1 MSGLAQSA
9 GVPVTRR
16 QLRAVERGEAPAPVA
31 WKFPAGDEQPTEKI
45 PRPPHPT
52 RRELRSQPAPK
63 GRVARRVAVPRAVIL
78 VALGVVTVAAP
89 VLGLD
94 GTDHS
99 AHAHPISPAI
109 AAVTPAPSPD
119 ATAGDTLEALPLLGP
134 QVVSPGAGQ
143 SGPDLSS
150 RAVERAPVETPTP
163 APAPPVETAA
173 APAPEPVAPTVVMPL
188 AAGSFRQ
195 TSPYGGRTDPI
206 NGAAAFHTG
215 VDLAAPLDS
224 PIYAVADG
232 VVDYVGPGKDGRSS
246 MIIVL
251 KHTIDG
257 QDVYTWYN
265 HMYARGL
272 YVEEGQTVTAGQV
285 IAGVGNNGRSTG
297 AHLHFEVHTDDD
309 LTTTDPLAWL
319 AQQDAVDAS
328 LLPAG

>member
-16 QLRAVERGEAPAPVA
+16 QLRAVERGEAPAPVD
-31 WKFPAGDEQPTEKI
+31 WQFPAGDAQPTEKI
-45 PRPPHPT
+45 ARQPYPT
-52 RRELRSQPAPK
+52 RRELRSQPAPRR
-63 GRVARRVAVPRAVIL
+63 RVARKVAASRAVVL

-94 GTDHS
+94 GTDHA
-99 AHAHPISPAI
+99 AHAHPFPPVTSSGTSSPS
-109 AAVTPAPSPD
+109 TG
-119 ATAGDTLEALPLLGP
+119 ATAGDTLDALPLLGP
-134 QVVSPGAGQ
+134 EVVSPDAGPAA
-143 SGPDLSS
+143 PDLSS
-150 RAVERAPVETPTP
+150 RAVERAPVETP
-163 APAPPVETAA
+163 APAPPAETAA
-173 APAPEPVAPTVVMPL
+173 APAPEPVAPTIVMPL
-188 AAGSFRQ
+188 ASGSFRQ

-224 PIYAVADG
+224 SIYAVADG